1 MRRYRAAV
9 TRRRVKKRRRRFERA
24 VERDDAGTVRQL
36 LRSGF
41 DPSLPGPDGF
51 GPLYAAALAG
61 APAVARELLRAG
73 ADPDAATPGEDGTG
87 GTPLGAAA
95 AWNHTAVIRVLLAA
109 GADPRSREGPA
120 GHDRTPLEWAERQ
133 GFREAAELLRAGV
146 PATTVTPPAGA
157 GQAPAGGR

>member
-24 VERDDAGTVRQL
+24 VKRDDAGTVRQL

-73 ADPDAATPGEDGTG
+73 ADPDAA
-87 GTPLGAAA
+87 
-95 AWNHTAVIRVLLAA
+95 
-109 GADPRSREGPA
+109 
-120 GHDRTPLEWAERQ
+120 
-133 GFREAAELLRAGV
+133 
-146 PATTVTPPAGA
+146 VTPPAGA
-157 GQAPAGGR
+157 GRAPASGR